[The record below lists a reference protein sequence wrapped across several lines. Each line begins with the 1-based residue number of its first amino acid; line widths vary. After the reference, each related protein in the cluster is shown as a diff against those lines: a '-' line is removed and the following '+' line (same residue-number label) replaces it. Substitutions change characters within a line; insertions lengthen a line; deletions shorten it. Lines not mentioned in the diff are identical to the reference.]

1 MTTDPATAILEQAH
15 RELAK
20 LRDIDARIVAYRR
33 LSAEC
38 VAAGAFL
45 VQERNRIR
53 DEAAAM
59 RQDAIDIR
67 REERKIANGRMSR

>member
-1 MTTDPATAILEQAH
+1 MTDPATAILEQAH

-20 LRDIDARIVAYRR
+20 LRDIDARILAYRR

-45 VQERNRIR
+45 VSERNRIR
-53 DEAAAM
+53 ADAAAM

-67 REERKIANGRMSR
+67 REELRIAKGWMRR

>member
-1 MTTDPATAILEQAH
+1 MTDPATAILEQAL

-20 LRDIDARIVAYRR
+20 LRDIDARILAYRR

-45 VQERNRIR
+45 LQERNRIR
-53 DEAAAM
+53 AEAAEM
-59 RQDAIDIR
+59 RQDAIEIR
-67 REERKIANGRMSR
+67 REERRIAKGWTRR